1 MRDLRHLPKLYLCS
15 KPVDMRKAINGL
27 SALIEAELSLSAC
40 SGAAFVFVNKAR
52 DILKLLYWDKTG
64 FALWHK
70 RLEKE
75 RFRWP
80 SFKGD
85 HAEITSQQLRWLLD
99 GYDISKMRPHE
110 KLNYKSVL

>member
-1 MRDLRHLPKLYLCS
+1 
-15 KPVDMRKAINGL
+15 MRKAINGL
-27 SALIEAELSLSAC
+27 SVIVEAELSLTAF
-40 SGAAFVFVNKAR
+40 SGAVFVFVNKAR

-75 RFRWP
+75 RFKWP
-80 SFKGD
+80 KASAM
-85 HAEITSQQLRWLLD
+85 HVEVTPEQLTWLLD
-99 GYDISKMRPHE
+99 GYDISRMRAHE